1 MDVMNSQTNEN
12 APEVTPRYKL
22 PFNLRRFARANS
34 AQLGILGVF
43 VTLWII
49 FIVSAPD
56 TFLSPQIYS
65 AFMAS
70 IPFFAIMA
78 IPLTIVVI
86 AGEMDLSFP
95 STMAMGMVAFSFTY
109 NWTNF
114 IGNAT
119 IQVFLSIIAALVAG
133 ALIGW
138 LNGFIIVKFGIPS
151 LVVTIGTQFF
161 WRGAT
166 LVLTQGANFTL
177 SYIKSTIFYPL
188 LVGKIGGFL
197 PMQMVWLVV
206 IAILGWVLLNRHRFG
221 AHIYLIGDNVNSA
234 ELMGVNTKRTRIQ
247 AFMLIGLVAAFAG
260 VIASFYVAYFWPS
273 LGDGYLLSTLAS
285 VFLGGTSVFGGTG
298 TILGT
303 FLGAFIIGA
312 IEAATVAIGLTGFWT
327 QLIYGFII
335 VLSVI
340 MHTYLRKRGE

>member
-1 MDVMNSQTNEN
+1 MNSRTDEI
-12 APEVTPRYKL
+12 APAITEHYKV
-22 PFNLRRFARANS
+22 PFNFRRFLRANS

-43 VTLWII
+43 ITLWII
-49 FIVSAPD
+49 FIVSAPK
-56 TFLSPQIYS
+56 TFLAPQIYS

-78 IPLTIVVI
+78 IPLTIIVI

-95 STMAMGMVAFSFTY
+95 SIMAMGMVAF
-109 NWTNF
+109 NF
-114 IGNAT
+114 IHSQTAFLHNET
-119 IQVFLSIIAALVAG
+119 LQVFLAIVAALATG
-133 ALIGW
+133 AAIGW

-151 LVVTIGTQFF
+151 LVVTIGTQFL
-161 WRGAT
+161 WRGAD
-166 LVLTQGANFTL
+166 LVLTQGANFSL
-177 SYIKSTIFYPL
+177 EYIKKTIFYPL
-188 LVGKIGGFL
+188 LVGKVGPYF
-197 PMQMVWLVV
+197 PMQMFWL
-206 IAILGWVLLNRHRFG
+206 ILITIVGWVILNRHRFG
-221 AHIYLIGDNVNSA
+221 AHIYLIGDNVKSA

-247 AFMLIGLVAAFAG
+247 AFMLVGVVAAFAG
-260 VIASFYVAYFWPS
+260 ILASFYVAYFWPS
-273 LGDGYLLSTLAS
+273 LGDGFLLSTLAS
-285 VFLGGTSVFGGTG
+285 VFLGGTSVFGGVG

-327 QLIYGFII
+327 QFIYGFII

>member
-1 MDVMNSQTNEN
+1 MDSQINDT
-12 APEVTPRYKL
+12 TPKITQHYKV
-22 PFNLRRFARANS
+22 PFSFRRFIRINS
-34 AQLGILGVF
+34 AQLGIFGVF
-43 VTLWII
+43 VALWLI
-49 FIVSAPD
+49 FIVSAPK
-56 TFLSPQIYS
+56 TFLAPQIYS

-70 IPFFAIMA
+70 IPFFAMMA
-78 IPLTIVVI
+78 IPLTIIVI

-95 STMAMGMVAFSFTY
+95 SIMAMGMVSFSFVY
-109 NWTNF
+109 NHTNF

-119 IQVFLSIIAALVAG
+119 VQVFLAIIAALITG

-138 LNGFIIVKFGIPS
+138 LNGTIIVKFGIPS

-161 WRGAT
+161 WRGAV

-177 SYIKSTIFYPL
+177 IFIKKTFFYPL
-188 LVGKIGGFL
+188 FVGKIGGFL

-206 IAILGWVLLNRHRFG
+206 ITILGWVLLNRHKFG
-221 AHIYLIGDNVNSA
+221 AHIYLIGDNVKSA
-234 ELMGVNTKRTRIQ
+234 ELMGINTGRRRIQ
-247 AFMLIGLVAAFAG
+247 AFMLVGLVAAFAG
-260 VIASFYVAYFWPS
+260 VLASFYVAYFWPS

-285 VFLGGTSVFGGTG
+285 VFLGGTSVFGGVG
-298 TILGT
+298 TIMGT
-303 FLGAFIIGA
+303 FLGAFIIGS
-312 IEAATVAIGLTGFWT
+312 IEAATVAVGLTGFWT

>member
-1 MDVMNSQTNEN
+1 MDAMNSQTNGMP
-12 APEVTPRYKL
+12 PEVSQHYKVT
-22 PFNLRRFARANS
+22 FSLRRFARSNS
-34 AQLGILGVF
+34 AQLGIVGVF

-49 FIVSAPD
+49 FIVSAPN

-65 AFMAS
+65 AFMS
-70 IPFFAIMA
+70 TIPFFAIMA

-86 AGEMDLSFP
+86 AAEIDLSFP
-95 STMAMGMVAFSFTY
+95 SIMAMGMVAFSYVY
-109 NWTNF
+109 NATPF
-114 IGNAT
+114 VGNTT
-119 IQVFLSIIAALVAG
+119 IQVFLAIMAALIVG
-133 ALIGW
+133 AIIGW
-138 LNGFIIVKFGIPS
+138 LNGIIIVKFAIPS

-161 WRGAT
+161 WRGAV

-177 SYIKSTIFYPL
+177 TYVESTFFYPL
-188 LVGKIGGFL
+188 LVGKIGGYF

-206 IAILGWVLLNRHRFG
+206 ITILGWVLLNRHRFG
-221 AHIYLIGDNVNSA
+221 AHIYLIGDNVKSA
-234 ELMGVNTKRTRIQ
+234 ELMGVNTGRTRIQ
-247 AFMLIGLVAAFAG
+247 AFMLVGLVSAFAG

-285 VFLGGTSVFGGTG
+285 VFLGGTSVYGGTG

-312 IEAATVAIGLTGFWT
+312 IEAATVAIGLTGYWT

>member
-1 MDVMNSQTNEN
+1 MDAMNPQTSEN
-12 APEVTPRYKL
+12 APEVAPHYKVA
-22 PFNLRRFARANS
+22 FSFRRFVRSNS

-43 VTLWII
+43 VTLWLI
-49 FIVSAPD
+49 FIISAPK
-56 TFLSPQIYS
+56 TFLASQIYS
-65 AFMAS
+65 AFMSS

-95 STMAMGMVAFSFTY
+95 SIMAMGMVGFYYTY
-109 NWTNF
+109 NATTF
-114 IGNAT
+114 IGNVT
-119 IQVFLSIIAALVAG
+119 IQVFLAILVALLVG

-138 LNGFIIVKFGIPS
+138 LNGIIIVKFGIPS

-161 WRGAT
+161 WRGAV

-177 SYIKSTIFYPL
+177 IFIKKTFFYPL
-188 LVGKIGGFL
+188 LVGKIGGYF

-206 IAILGWVLLNRHRFG
+206 ITVLGWVLLNRHRFG
-221 AHIYLIGDNVNSA
+221 AHIYLIGDNVKSA
-234 ELMGVNTKRTRIQ
+234 ELMGVNTGRTRIQ
-247 AFMLIGLVAAFAG
+247 AFMLVGLVAAFAG
-260 VIASFYVAYFWPS
+260 VLASFYVAYFWPS

-285 VFLGGTSVFGGTG
+285 VFLGGTSVFGGVG

>member
-1 MDVMNSQTNEN
+1 MKSQTNTS
-12 APEVTPRYKL
+12 ASEVIQHYKV
-22 PFNLRRFARANS
+22 PFSLRRFARTYS

-49 FIVSAPD
+49 FIASAPE
-56 TFLSPQIYS
+56 TFLSGRIYS
-65 AFMAS
+65 AFMTS

-86 AGEMDLSFP
+86 AKEMDLSFG
-95 STMAMGMVAFSFTY
+95 SIMAMGMVAFSFMYDGTA
-109 NWTNF
+109 F
-114 IGNAT
+114 IGNTTLRVLLA
-119 IQVFLSIIAALVAG
+119 IIAALLAG
-133 ALIGW
+133 TIIGW
-138 LNGFIIVKFGIPS
+138 INGFIVVRFGIPS

-161 WRGAT
+161 WRGAV
-166 LVLTQGANFTL
+166 LVLTSGTNFPLT
-177 SYIKSTIFYPL
+177 YVKETIFYPI
-188 LVGKIGGFL
+188 LVGKIGGYF
-197 PMQMVWLVV
+197 PMQMVWLIVV
-206 IAILGWVLLNRHRFG
+206 AIAGWVLLNRHRFG
-221 AHIYLIGDNVNSA
+221 AHVYLTGDNINSA
-234 ELMGVNTKRTRIQ
+234 ELMGVNTGRVRIQ
-247 AFMLIGLVAAFAG
+247 AFMLIGLIAAFAG
-260 VIASFYVAYFWPS
+260 VLYSFYIAYFWPS
-273 LGDGYLLSTLAS
+273 LGDGYLLNTLAS